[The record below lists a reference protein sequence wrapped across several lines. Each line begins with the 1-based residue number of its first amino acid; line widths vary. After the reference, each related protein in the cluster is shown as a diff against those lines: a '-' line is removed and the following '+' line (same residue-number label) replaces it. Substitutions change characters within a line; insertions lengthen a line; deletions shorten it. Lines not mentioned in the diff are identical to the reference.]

1 MKNVLITGGTGMV
14 GREVLKLCLSSNQ
27 VGTVTSISRRS
38 TGIKN
43 PRLVEVIHDDFLDF
57 SKIEKH
63 FSSQDVCFY
72 CLGVYTSQV
81 SREDFKKITVDFT
94 RSFAQSLRRLNDNL
108 TFCFLS
114 GQGADSSEKSPI
126 RFARE
131 KGIAENIII
140 RLKFRETYIFRPAYI
155 YPVTPRKEPNTIYM
169 FTRMIYKPV
178 SQIYKNFGVTSEEL
192 AEKIVETGL
201 NGGTKTIYF
210 NEDIRKPL

>member
-1 MKNVLITGGTGMV
+1 MKNVIITGSTGMV
-14 GREVLKLCLSSNQ
+14 GRNVLKFCLANSE
-27 VGTVTSISRRS
+27 VKTVTSISRRS

-43 PRLVEVIHDDFLDF
+43 PRLVEVIHDNFLDF
-57 SKIEKH
+57 SKVEKH
-63 FSSQDVCFY
+63 LHNQDVCFY

-94 RSFAQSLRRLNDNL
+94 RSFAEALRRHNDNL

-155 YPVTPRKEPNTIYM
+155 YPVTPREEPNAMYKL
-169 FTRMIYKPV
+169 TRMIYKPV
-178 SQIYKNFGVTSEEL
+178 SQIYKNFGVTSEQL
-192 AEKIVETGL
+192 ARKIVETGL
-201 NGGTKTIYF
+201 NGGYKTIYF